1 MKWCKTSHKNI
12 KYISQDLL
20 YQVEM
25 DSTGE
30 FTIYGGVII
39 ITVRTNAK
47 ICYTHD

>member
-25 DSTGE
+25 YSNWEYTL
-30 FTIYGGVII
+30 YGGVII
-39 ITVRTNAK
+39 IKVRTNVK
-47 ICYTHD
+47 TCYTSD